1 MRARH
6 QIKESRKVGFP
17 AVSSA
22 ALMAEDSPL
31 AALGA
36 QGRAGLRLSMCTQ
49 NCFGDNPGIGPPEV
63 HLLLRTFPLCVL

>member
-36 QGRAGLRLSMCTQ
+36 QGRAGLRLSTCTQ
-49 NCFGDNPGIGPPEV
+49 NWFGDTPGNWP
-63 HLLLRTFPLCVL
+63 T